1 MSHITNTM
9 YRARLGVGASRE
21 VKKSPSYRLIPGVGV
36 VQINCCH
43 IPRKVTKYS
52 FYDGGNPAESR
63 TLIIDGGISFMSDM
77 LVLNGGKP

>member
-52 FYDGGNPAESR
+52 FYDGGNPVESR
-63 TLIIDGGISFMSDM
+63 SLIIDGGISFMSDM